1 MLNKKECIYYENK
14 EKMLKENNV
23 YNKYNELGLSTSLKA
38 CGGDIVSRE
47 VCRELQI
54 VIPV

>member
-38 CGGDIVSRE
+38 CGENIVSHE
-47 VCRELQI
+47 ACRELQI
-54 VIPV
+54 IITV

>member
-1 MLNKKECIYYENK
+1 MKIKK
-14 EKMLKENNV
+14 KMLKENNV

-38 CGGDIVSRE
+38 CGGDIVFCE
-47 VCRELQI
+47 ACRELQI